1 MYSRNYPSHRV
12 YDSSG
17 KQSSRINIHVTSQ
30 MKDKRANNHGVK
42 KYDFHTLKIGQ
53 SRYYVCTAEAAN
65 KMRRAVHTYCKRVKS
80 FICITRK
87 TENGI
92 SISRISL

>member
-1 MYSRNYPSHRV
+1 MCSHNYLSHRV
-12 YDSSG
+12 YDSRG
-17 KQSSRINIHVTSQ
+17 KQPSRINVHVTSQ
-30 MKDKRANNHGVK
+30 MKDKRSNNHGVK
-42 KYDFHTLKIGQ
+42 KYNFHTLKIGQ
-53 SRYYVCTAEAAN
+53 SRYYVCTVESAN

>member
-1 MYSRNYPSHRV
+1 MHSRNYPSHRV

-17 KQSSRINIHVTSQ
+17 KQSSRINVYVTSQ

>member
-1 MYSRNYPSHRV
+1 MRSHDYPSHRV
-12 YDSSG
+12 YDSRG
-17 KQSSRINIHVTSQ
+17 KQPSRINVHVTSQ

-53 SRYYVCTAEAAN
+53 SRYYVCTAESAN

-92 SISRISL
+92 AISRISL

>member
-1 MYSRNYPSHRV
+1 MRSNDYPSHRV
-12 YDSSG
+12 YDSRR
-17 KQSSRINIHVTSQ
+17 KQPPRINVHVTSQ
-30 MKDKRANNHGVK
+30 VKDKRANNHGVK
-42 KYDFHTLKIGQ
+42 KYDFHTLKVGQ
-53 SRYYVCTAEAAN
+53 SRYYVCTAESAN

-92 SISRISL
+92 AISRISL